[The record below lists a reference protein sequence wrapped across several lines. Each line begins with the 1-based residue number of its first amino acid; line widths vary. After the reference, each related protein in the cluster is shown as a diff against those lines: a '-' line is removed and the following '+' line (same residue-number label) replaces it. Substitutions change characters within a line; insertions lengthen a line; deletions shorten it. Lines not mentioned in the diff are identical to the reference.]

1 MSKGFNKNSRKEN
14 LADIFE
20 KIPHLKNRK
29 EVIKRVRKQVNC
41 QNRLKGPENV
51 SWQAKQQNKKQ
62 QPFKAK
68 NNLLDT
74 AKEHYATYK
83 DLKTSLDQKNK
94 EIEEMKKSQIDDI
107 SSFQN
112 LAQVVAKVQALRIN
126 QKSNG
131 KIIREKVSG
140 TTRLIRDVHKSL
152 TFLGKKSS
160 DADQAIAMF
169 THCQE
174 KFQNLNDAKPFEVPL
189 DGAKRAVAN
198 YVGSFC
204 KEYTKLQKHLDE
216 DCEILLQALV
226 KVKGKCM

>member
-1 MSKGFNKNSRKEN
+1 MSIGFGNTSGKGN
-14 LADIFE
+14 LEDFFE
-20 KIPHLKNRK
+20 KIPQ
-29 EVIKRVRKQVNC
+29 IVRKQINY

-51 SWQAKQQNKKQ
+51 SWQAKQQNKK
-62 QPFKAK
+62 PEHLKAK
-68 NNLLDT
+68 RNLLDT
-74 AKEHYATYK
+74 AKEYYATYK
-83 DLKTSLDQKNK
+83 NLKISLDQKNK
-94 EIEEMKKSQIDDI
+94 EIEELKKLQIDN
-107 SSFQN
+107 SRSFQN
-112 LAQVVAKVQALRIN
+112 LTQVVAQVQALRIN
-126 QKSNG
+126 QKSDD
-131 KIIREKVSG
+131 KIIREKVSE
-140 TTRLIRDVHKSL
+140 TTRLIRNVHKSL

-226 KVKGKCM
+226 KIKGKCM